1 MGACTGEASRASP
14 NEWIRTLAQDRKIT
28 KTQELVYEMKVDQVM
43 SRDVVTVR
51 PETPMSGL
59 GDVFRGRRISG
70 APVME
75 DDRLVG
81 IISLED
87 FIEWLYARED
97 DSVVGTK
104 MTTDV
109 DFLFGDEPLVHAVR
123 RFSESGFGR
132 FAVVD
137 RASGR
142 LVGVITKGDIVAGLL
157 HKLEVDYHEEEV
169 LRFRAG
175 RLFKDVLAIGTTLC
189 FEYEVEGRDFQR
201 GGESSSQL
209 KRTLKS
215 LGLNP
220 DTVRRVA
227 IATYE
232 AEMNLIVFTDGGS
245 IEVRVEHGRIT
256 VEVTDSGPGI
266 PDIESALQPGFSTAP
281 QWVRDLGFGAGMG
294 LSNIRN
300 CSDDL
305 SIDSAPGKGT
315 RLTITFLMEGDG
327 EAG

>member
-1 MGACTGEASRASP
+1 MGR
-14 NEWIRTLAQDRKIT
+14 DRKIT

-43 SRDVVTVR
+43 TRDIVTVR
-51 PETPMSGL
+51 PDTPMSGL
-59 GDVFRGRRISG
+59 RDVFRDRRISG
-70 APVME
+70 APVVE
-75 DDRLVG
+75 DGHLVG

-87 FIEWLYARED
+87 YIEWLLAHEAN
-97 DSVVGTK
+97 SVVRTK
-104 MTTDV
+104 MTQDV
-109 DFLFGDEPLVHAVR
+109 DILFGDEPLVHAVR
-123 RFSESGFGR
+123 RFAESGFGR

-157 HKLEVDYHEEEV
+157 RKLEIDYHEEEV
-169 LRFRAG
+169 LRYRAS
-175 RLFKDVLAIGTTLC
+175 RLLEGILAVGTTLC
-189 FEYEVEGRDFQR
+189 FEYEVQGGDFDR

-209 KRTLKS
+209 KRTLKG
-215 LGLNP
+215 LGLDP

-245 IEVRVEHGRIT
+245 IAVRIEKGRIT
-256 VEVTDSGPGI
+256 VEVTDAGPGI
-266 PDIESALQPGFSTAP
+266 PDVEQALQPGYSTAP

-294 LSNIRN
+294 LTNIRS
-300 CSDDL
+300 CSDDFT
-305 SIDSAPGKGT
+305 IESAPEEGT
-315 RLTITFLMEGDG
+315 RLVITFLMEGES